1 MSHSN
6 PVYPYSMQGETMTN
20 SRFPRAA
27 QYLGMIAVIAGIS
40 ISGCQRGPEATA
52 AAPANTPPVHAPAAA
67 DIKDSATAAATAL
80 KVTVTLSPAL
90 AGKAAPDDVVFI
102 FARPAS
108 GPRMPLAIVRKQ
120 VRDLPV
126 TVSLDDSQGMS
137 PAMKLS
143 STPEVIVVARVT
155 KSGMADARDGDLEG
169 VSAPVASG
177 TKAISISIDKV
188 LSGQKGPGMPQGH
201 P

>member
-1 MSHSN
+1 M
-6 PVYPYSMQGETMTN
+6 
-20 SRFPRAA
+20 
-27 QYLGMIAVIAGIS
+27 
-40 ISGCQRGPEATA
+40 
-52 AAPANTPPVHAPAAA
+52 HAPETT
-67 DIKDSATAAATAL
+67 DIKDSAAAAATVL
-80 KVTVTLSPAL
+80 KVTVSLSPAL

-126 TVSLDDSQGMS
+126 TVALDDSQGMS
-137 PAMKLS
+137 PTMKLS
-143 STPEVIVVARVT
+143 SASEVIVVARVT

-169 VSAPVASG
+169 VSAPVTSG

>member
-1 MSHSN
+1 M
-6 PVYPYSMQGETMTN
+6 MI

-27 QYLGMIAVIAGIS
+27 YCFGLMAVVAGIS
-40 ISGCQRGPEATA
+40 VSGCQRAPEATATA
-52 AAPANTPPVHAPAAA
+52 AAPMANTPSMHAPETT
-67 DIKDSATAAATAL
+67 DIKDSAAAAATAL
-80 KVTVTLSPAL
+80 KVTVSLSPAL
-90 AGKAAPDDVVFI
+90 AGKAVPDDVVFI

-126 TVSLDDSQGMS
+126 TVVLDDSQGMN
-137 PAMKLS
+137 PTMKLS
-143 STPEVIVVARVT
+143 SASEVIVVARVS

-169 VSAPVASG
+169 VSAPVTSG
-177 TKAISISIDKV
+177 TKAISISIDKL

>member
-1 MSHSN
+1 
-6 PVYPYSMQGETMTN
+6 MTI

-27 QYLGMIAVIAGIS
+27 RYLGMIAVIAGIG
-40 ISGCQRGPEATA
+40 ISGCQRAPEATA
-52 AAPANTPPVHAPAAA
+52 AAPMTNAPAMHAPEATA
-67 DIKDSATAAATAL
+67 IKDSAAAAATAL
-80 KVTVTLSPAL
+80 RVTVSLSPAL

-102 FARPAS
+102 FARPAT

-126 TVSLDDSQGMS
+126 TVALDDSQGMS
-137 PAMKLS
+137 PQMKLS
-143 STPEVIVVARVT
+143 TAPEVVVVARVT

-177 TKAISISIDKV
+177 TRAISISIDKV
-188 LSGQKGPGMPQGH
+188 LSGQKAPGMPQGH
-201 P
+201 PGHP

>member
-1 MSHSN
+1 
-6 PVYPYSMQGETMTN
+6 MTI

-40 ISGCQRGPEATA
+40 ITACQRGPEATA
-52 AAPANTPPVHAPAAA
+52 AAPTAKTPPMHATETT
-67 DIKDSATAAATAL
+67 DIKDSAAAAATAL
-80 KVTVTLSPAL
+80 QVTVSLSPAL

-102 FARPAS
+102 FARLAS

-126 TVSLDDSQGMS
+126 TVALNDSQGMN
-137 PAMKLS
+137 PGMKLS
-143 STPEVIVVARVT
+143 TAPEVIVVARVT

-177 TKAISISIDKV
+177 TRAVSISIDKV
-188 LSGQKGPGMPQGH
+188 LSGQKAPGMPQGH

>member
-1 MSHSN
+1 
-6 PVYPYSMQGETMTN
+6 MTI
-20 SRFPRAA
+20 SRFPRAT

-40 ISGCQRGPEATA
+40 AGGCQRGPEATA
-52 AAPANTPPVHAPAAA
+52 AAPMANTPPMHAPEAT
-67 DIKDSATAAATAL
+67 DIKDSAAAATTAL
-80 KVTVTLSPAL
+80 KVTVSLSPAL

-102 FARPAS
+102 FARPTS

-126 TVSLDDSQGMS
+126 TVALDDSQGMS
-137 PAMKLS
+137 PTMKLS
-143 STPEVIVVARVT
+143 SAPEVIVVARVT